1 MTVVRYMD
9 VICEIWCK
17 IFNLLNLFQ
26 RFDPF
31 PSLPPPPSLTN
42 DYQAPHKQHAKVF
55 AMKIQTCPIRHVLA
69 IPNPKP

>member
-31 PSLPPPPSLTN
+31 PSLPPLVYPMTTKHHTSNMQKYLRWKYKPV
-42 DYQAPHKQHAKVF
+42 QF
-55 AMKIQTCPIRHVLA
+55 AMS
-69 IPNPKP
+69 